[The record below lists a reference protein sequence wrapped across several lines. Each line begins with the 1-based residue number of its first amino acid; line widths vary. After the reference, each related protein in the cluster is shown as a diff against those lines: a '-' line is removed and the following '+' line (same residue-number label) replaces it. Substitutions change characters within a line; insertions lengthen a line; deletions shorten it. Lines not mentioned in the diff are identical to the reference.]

1 MYIDMNNNFKIGQG
15 LSLEVSEINHNHLV
29 VGKGDTEAFLYQ
41 KEMPKVTVELIIVD
55 NSDKKIVLL
64 EEDISGES
72 KLVLPGGTLQ
82 PEESSGE
89 TGVRLLKEYLGIDYE
104 TGDLE
109 LYDFRTN
116 PGRDERQ
123 WLVSVIYIARIKDN
137 GGDHWANINEVI
149 LHEDDFGYDHHR
161 IVQNF
166 EYNC

>member
-1 MYIDMNNNFKIGQG
+1 MNNNFKVGQDI
-15 LSLEVSEINHNHLV
+15 SLEVTEINHNHLV
-29 VGKGDTEAFLYQ
+29 VGNDKTDAFLYQ

-55 NSDKKIVLL
+55 DSDKKIVLL
-64 EEDISGES
+64 EEDIGGDS

-82 PEESSGE
+82 PDEASGE
-89 TGVRLLKEYLGIDYE
+89 TGVRLLKEYVGVDYE

-116 PGRDERQ
+116 PGRDDRQ
-123 WLVSVIYIARIKDN
+123 WLVSVIYIARIQDKGEDY
-137 GGDHWANINEVI
+137 WANIRDVI

-161 IVQNF
+161 ILQNF